1 VISDLIGQQALKV
14 FPEMVAFRRDLHR
27 NPEISYKEFRTTER
41 IIAELAALGYEIHRP
56 LQTGCVAVLRG
67 DAGGKGVLA
76 LRADIDAL
84 PMDEEGEHKQEFISQ
99 VPGAAHCCGHD
110 LHTANLLGTAHILAS
125 LKAYVAGTVVL
136 VFQPGEEKPPG
147 VARLLMETGLLQKL
161 GVQAIYG
168 LHAYP
173 YAGVGEIALI
183 KGPMMARPDEFE
195 LTVHGKGGHAAIPQK
210 TVDPV
215 VIAAQIVTVLQ
226 SIVSRNVNPLDAAVV
241 TVGKIAGGS
250 VCNVIPDEVAMLGTI
265 RSFSQALSTQISA
278 RIEGMARGIAE
289 AAGATISYRYISGYP
304 AVVNTDWAVDA
315 LKQTAD
321 GIPGVSVVTLPEPLM
336 AGEDFSFYLQ
346 EFPGAY
352 FYLGTGS
359 NEAESNSWNW
369 HHPRFNVDEKA
380 MLTGM
385 SVLAELVLKTK
396 ATPHPPID
404 DV

>member
-1 VISDLIGQQALKV
+1 
-14 FPEMVAFRRDLHR
+14 
-27 NPEISYKEFRTTER
+27 
-41 IIAELAALGYEIHRP
+41 
-56 LQTGCVAVLRG
+56 
-67 DAGGKGVLA
+67 
-76 LRADIDAL
+76 
-84 PMDEEGEHKQEFISQ
+84 
-99 VPGAAHCCGHD
+99 
-110 LHTANLLGTAHILAS
+110 
-125 LKAYVAGTVVL
+125 
-136 VFQPGEEKPPG
+136 
-147 VARLLMETGLLQKL
+147 
-161 GVQAIYG
+161 
-168 LHAYP
+168 
-173 YAGVGEIALI
+173 
-183 KGPMMARPDEFE
+183 
-195 LTVHGKGGHAAIPQK
+195 
-210 TVDPV
+210 
-215 VIAAQIVTVLQ
+215 
-226 SIVSRNVNPLDAAVV
+226 VV

>member
-1 VISDLIGQQALKV
+1 
-14 FPEMVAFRRDLHR
+14 
-27 NPEISYKEFRTTER
+27 
-41 IIAELAALGYEIHRP
+41 
-56 LQTGCVAVLRG
+56 
-67 DAGGKGVLA
+67 
-76 LRADIDAL
+76 
-84 PMDEEGEHKQEFISQ
+84 MDEEGEHKQEFISQ

-147 VARLLMETGLLQKL
+147 GARLLMETGLLQKL

-321 GIPGVSVVTLPEPLM
+321 GIPGVSVVTLPEPLYGRGGFFILS
-336 AGEDFSFYLQ
+336 AGVSGGVFLSGNRQQRGRKQQLE
-346 EFPGAY
+346 
-352 FYLGTGS
+352 
-359 NEAESNSWNW
+359 
-369 HHPRFNVDEKA
+369 
-380 MLTGM
+380 
-385 SVLAELVLKTK
+385 LAPSTL
-396 ATPHPPID
+396 
-404 DV
+404 